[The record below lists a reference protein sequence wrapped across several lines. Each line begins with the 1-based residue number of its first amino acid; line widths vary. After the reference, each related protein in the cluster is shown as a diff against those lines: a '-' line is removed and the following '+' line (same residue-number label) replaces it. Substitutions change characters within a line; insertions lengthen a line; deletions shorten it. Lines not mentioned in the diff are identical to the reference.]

1 MARHH
6 PSWSEYHEEVPA
18 MPEEVAIPV
27 IQNTIE
33 NLEWQESEKNYLL
46 NWIDFFA
53 HGGLLENGNRFTK
66 AVEVQGITYDVEI
79 GFYF

>member
-1 MARHH
+1 
-6 PSWSEYHEEVPA
+6 

-33 NLEWQESEKNYLL
+33 NLEWQESEKNYL
-46 NWIDFFA
+46 
-53 HGGLLENGNRFTK
+53 
-66 AVEVQGITYDVEI
+66 EI